1 MNLNPDIDMIWKFF
15 KFIFLSI
22 LSIITLIAI
31 FILLVNVTQSKTH
44 YECNGNLKG
53 YGESELFLTLEDY
66 GPFVLWGDS
75 FGRIKIEVPNHIP
88 LEYFSQLEDLD
99 DLLHIYRRSG
109 SSDLKGSFSRLSKD
123 IMLDTSS
130 GFYDGRCK
138 KIEL

>member
-1 MNLNPDIDMIWKFF
+1 MIWKFF

-22 LSIITLIAI
+22 LSVIALIAI

-66 GPFVLWGDS
+66 GPFVLWSES
-75 FGRIKIEVPNHIP
+75 FGRIKIEMPNLIP
-88 LEYFSQLEDLD
+88 LEYYSKLKDLD
-99 DLLHIYRRSG
+99 GLLHIYKNVR
-109 SSDLKGSFSRLSKD
+109 SSDLKGSFSLLSKD
-123 IMLDTSS
+123 IMLETSS

-138 KIEL
+138 KIQL

>member
-1 MNLNPDIDMIWKFF
+1 MIWKFF

-22 LSIITLIAI
+22 LSVIALIAI

-66 GPFVLWGDS
+66 GPFVLWSES
-75 FGRIKIEVPNHIP
+75 FGRIKIEMPNLIP
-88 LEYFSQLEDLD
+88 LEYYSKLKDLD
-99 DLLHIYRRSG
+99 NLLHIYKNVR
-109 SSDLKGSFSRLSKD
+109 SSDLKGSFSLLSKD
-123 IMLDTSS
+123 IMLETSS

>member
-1 MNLNPDIDMIWKFF
+1 MQYALDINMIWKFF
-15 KFIFLSI
+15 KFVFGL
-22 LSIITLIAI
+22 LLFIIALIAI
-31 FILLVNVTQSKTH
+31 WVGIRYATYSKTH
-44 YECNGNLKG
+44 YACQGNLKD
-53 YGESELFLTLEDY
+53 YGQSELFLTLEEY
-66 GPFVLWGDS
+66 GLLNAGDS

>member
-1 MNLNPDIDMIWKFF
+1 MIWKFF

-22 LSIITLIAI
+22 LSIIALIAI

-66 GPFVLWGDS
+66 GPFVLWSES
-75 FGRIKIEVPNHIP
+75 FGRIKIEMPNLIP
-88 LEYFSQLEDLD
+88 LEYYSKLKDLD
-99 DLLHIYRRSG
+99 NLLHIYKNVR
-109 SSDLKGSFSRLSKD
+109 SSDLKGSFSLLSKD
-123 IMLDTSS
+123 IMLETSS

>member
-1 MNLNPDIDMIWKFF
+1 MIWKFF

-22 LSIITLIAI
+22 LSIVALIAI
-31 FILLVNVTQSKTH
+31 FILLVNVTQTKTH

-66 GPFVLWGDS
+66 GPLVLWAES
-75 FGRIKIEVPNHIP
+75 FGRIKIEVPNLIP
-88 LEYFSQLEDLD
+88 LEYYSKLEDLD
-99 DLLHIYRRSG
+99 DLLHIYKNVR
-109 SSDLKGSFSRLSKD
+109 SSDLIGSFSRLSKD
-123 IMLDTSS
+123 IKLDTYL

>member
-1 MNLNPDIDMIWKFF
+1 MIWKFF

-22 LSIITLIAI
+22 LSIIALIAI

-66 GPFVLWGDS
+66 GPFQFWVES
-75 FGRIKIEVPNHIP
+75 YGRIKIEMPSLIP
-88 LEYFSQLEDLD
+88 LEYYSKLKDLG
-99 DLLHIYRRSG
+99 DLLHIYKNVR
-109 SSDLKGSFSRLSKD
+109 SSDLKGSFSLLSKD
-123 IMLDTSS
+123 IMLDTSL

>member
-1 MNLNPDIDMIWKFF
+1 MIWKFF

-22 LSIITLIAI
+22 LSVIALIAI

-66 GPFVLWGDS
+66 GPFVLWSES
-75 FGRIKIEVPNHIP
+75 FGRIKIEMPNLIP
-88 LEYFSQLEDLD
+88 LEYYSKLKDLD
-99 DLLHIYRRSG
+99 GSLHIYKNVR
-109 SSDLKGSFSRLSKD
+109 SSDLKGSFSLLSKD
-123 IMLDTSS
+123 IMLETSS